1 MRERIGG
8 LRGRLA
14 GGAAVAVLLGGGAAL
29 ASFAAGTAP
38 KTEPH
43 AQASTAPPVPA
54 DIRETLPGGVEVV
67 QKWSLASNGKLLRV
81 YSARRDLSDYSEMR
95 LVPPG
100 KGERRG
106 DAYCTQQIQ
115 LTGKPV
121 ETKPTLLLCWR
132 TTARKSVYTVL
143 VDTTRKP
150 SATESVAQ
158 LDAAWKKLS

>member
-1 MRERIGG
+1 MRELIGR
-8 LRGRLA
+8 LRGRMA
-14 GGAAVAVLLGGGAAL
+14 VGAAVAVLLGGGAAL
-29 ASFAAGTAP
+29 ASFAGGTSP
-38 KTEPH
+38 KAEPR
-43 AQASTAPPVPA
+43 AKASTAPTVPA
-54 DIRETLPGGVEVV
+54 DIHETLPGGVQVV
-67 QKWSLASNGKLLRV
+67 QKWSLASSGKLLRV

-100 KGERRG
+100 KGERQG

-143 VDTTRKP
+143 VDTTKKP
-150 SATESVAQ
+150 SAIESVAQ